1 MSISVYLKG
10 QKSCK
15 DFAVG
20 IKDKRII
27 PDTHMTASSSLS
39 SQTRAYH
46 ARVKGKGEGWC
57 AGENRQGEYL
67 EINVGKEYVLCG
79 IALQRGSYGFVTSF
93 TLQFSQDGH
102 SFNQFP
108 RVSDHVSPG
117 EAR

>member
-1 MSISVYLKG
+1 MQHLSWLITLELVLLSGSLVKG

-67 EINVGKEYVLCG
+67 EITVGKE
-79 IALQRGSYGFVTSF
+79 IRFVRYCLAERFLWVRDELHVAIFSRR
-93 TLQFSQDGH
+93 TL
-102 SFNQFP
+102 
-108 RVSDHVSPG
+108 V
-117 EAR
+117 